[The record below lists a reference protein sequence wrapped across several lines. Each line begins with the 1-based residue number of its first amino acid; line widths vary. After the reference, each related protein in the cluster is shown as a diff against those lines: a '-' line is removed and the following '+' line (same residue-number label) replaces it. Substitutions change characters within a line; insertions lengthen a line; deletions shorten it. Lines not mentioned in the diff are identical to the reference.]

1 MKALLIGILSLLFPF
16 TLLADN
22 TTSSPSPA
30 LTPQPNASPFK
41 ATELKPSQSKP
52 QPKEL
57 RIIRITPEGA
67 DVPPGRQV
75 VIEFNR
81 PVVPIGRMQRSSA
94 EIPIVFTPR
103 LNCQWRWLNASALAC
118 NLNEKDA
125 LTPATKYALTIN
137 PGIKATDGATIAQ
150 AYHHVFITQRP
161 DVKSAWIDYWESP

>member
-1 MKALLIGILSLLFPF
+1 
-16 TLLADN
+16 
-22 TTSSPSPA
+22 
-30 LTPQPNASPFK
+30 
-41 ATELKPSQSKP
+41 
-52 QPKEL
+52 
-57 RIIRITPEGA
+57 
-67 DVPPGRQV
+67 
-75 VIEFNR
+75 
-81 PVVPIGRMQRSSA
+81 A

-161 DVKSAWIDYWESP
+161 DVKSAWIDYWESPGKPLIRLLTSQPVDQKSLAQSLEFRTTQTIIEAKVTPDLTPQDTGQDQGAADSNASDSDSTNTNA